1 MATVYRTIKA
11 NVFSPTTL
19 YNIANNT
26 ASTAVHWAD
35 WYDDDTTV
43 EEVCKYDIKAITT
56 IMTAFQCNN
65 SNGAYNG
72 DIEIDL
78 RALDIN
84 TLKDC
89 RQDCLNALIELHDKR
104 YRMREEYGDN
114 NYELTDAEEQWDWE
128 IELVSNLVDD
138 INTEIDRV
146 SRIVF

>member
-11 NVFSPTTL
+11 NVFGPTTL
-19 YNIANNT
+19 YNIANDT
-26 ASTAVHWAD
+26 ASTTIHWAD
-35 WYDDDTTV
+35 WYNEETTV
-43 EEVCKYDIKAITT
+43 DEVTKYDVKAITT
-56 IMTAFQCNN
+56 IMTAFQCTA

-78 RALDIN
+78 RALGLS

-89 RQDCLNALIELHDKR
+89 RQDCLNSLIELHDKR

-138 INTEIDRV
+138 INTEIDTVSKRV
-146 SRIVF
+146 F